1 MKITGTRVLVTGASR
16 GIGRDLARGFAEAGA
31 DVALVARDA
40 DALEQLAG
48 ELGGR
53 AYPTDLTDPDDLRG
67 LLGRVEADG
76 PVDILIN
83 NAGDECIG
91 RFTDMDA
98 ATLEFILRLNA
109 LAPAELTRQA
119 LPGMLGRGRGHVVN
133 ISSFA
138 GIVVPPMLATYA
150 ATKAFLTHH
159 SVNLQFELKDTP
171 IGVTKVE
178 IGEVADTGLMEKGR
192 TEPVLGAL
200 FDRMYRLRVS
210 RLITPQEIT
219 AATIAAVRDERRSV
233 RLPRRLTPTSMLA
246 DAPRRMTWLLARGL
260 TTPPVRRDA
269 AAGRTA
275 HDSSEHA
282 VRGERAR

>member
-1 MKITGTRVLVTGASR
+1 MQIHGARVLITGASR

-31 DVALVARDA
+31 DVALVARGA

-48 ELGGR
+48 EIGGR
-53 AYPTDLTDPDDLRG
+53 AYATDLTDGDALRG
-67 LLGRVEADG
+67 LLARVEGDG
-76 PVDILIN
+76 PVDILVN
-83 NAGDECIG
+83 NAADECVG

-98 ATLEFILRLNA
+98 DTLEFMIRLNA

-119 LPGMLGRGRGHVVN
+119 LPGMLARDRGHVVN
-133 ISSFA
+133 VSSFG

-192 TEPVLGAL
+192 TEPSLAAM
-200 FDRMYRLRVS
+200 FERMYRLRIS

-219 AATIAAVRDERRSV
+219 AATLDAVRENRWSV
-233 RLPRRLTPTSMLA
+233 RLPRRLAPASVLA
-246 DAPRRMTWLLARGL
+246 DLPRRTPWIFARGL
-260 TTPPVRRDA
+260 TTPPDRDDVA
-269 AAGRTA
+269 TV
-275 HDSSEHA
+275 EEP
-282 VRGERAR
+282 V